1 MAGHSKFKN
10 IQHRKGA
17 QDKKRANL
25 FAKLAREIQ
34 ISARLGGS
42 DIKSNFR
49 LRTAIASARSYN
61 MPKSKIDDAISKAT
75 DTKNKASFE
84 EVRYEA
90 SGDNQTF
97 AMIIALTD
105 NRNRTVSDVKKI
117 LSKNGWR
124 IKEAGSIAFMFQK
137 AGLIYYEKEISDY
150 DTMFEG
156 VIQAGG
162 TDCDL
167 IGDRY
172 EITCPPESLVTVA
185 EALEKKFG
193 KPGEMLNTFIPVSK
207 ILVAEEKL
215 TQLDNLKDLLLELDD
230 VTQVIFNT
238 VT

>member
-25 FAKLAREIQ
+25 FTKLAREIQ
-34 ISARLGGS
+34 ISARLGGA

-49 LRTAIASARSYN
+49 LRTAIATARSYN
-61 MPKSKIDDAISKAT
+61 MPKSKIDDAIAKAT

-105 NRNRTVSDVKKI
+105 NRNRTISDVKKI
-117 LSKNGWR
+117 LSKNGWS

-167 IGDRY
+167 ISDGY
-172 EITCPPESLVTVA
+172 EIACPPESLVAVA

-207 ILVAEEKL
+207 ILVGEEKL

-238 VT
+238 GT